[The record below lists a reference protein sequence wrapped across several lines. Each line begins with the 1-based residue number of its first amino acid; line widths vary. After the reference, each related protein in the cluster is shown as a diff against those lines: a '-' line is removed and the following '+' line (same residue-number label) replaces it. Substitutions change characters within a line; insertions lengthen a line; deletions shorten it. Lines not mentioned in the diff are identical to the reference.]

1 MPFPDRRE
9 RRRSSPVK
17 EAAAAPPPEEEP
29 AKLLDNLFNKTK
41 AQPHIYWLPLTD
53 QQASCSPTFTGD
65 AQGVLGS
72 MNSFAAIPSAQLIYN
87 QRE

>member
-1 MPFPDRRE
+1 MIVDEVVLSLSQERRE
-9 RRRSSPVK
+9 RRRSSPAK

-53 QQASCSPTFTGD
+53 QQVCRETV
-65 AQGVLGS
+65 QNHL
-72 MNSFAAIPSAQLIYN
+72 SFISAWKVIH
-87 QRE
+87 